1 MPRKNRA
8 ALLLAIILGT
18 GLAATSTGVLANDIY
33 ENEAASST
41 TLTSADISDR
51 QLAAF
56 LDAAGHVQSIRSS
69 YVEMIRE
76 APAEERAELRE
87 GAVADMTTAIQF
99 TGLDVETYRAIGY
112 LFRNDPELRQRLN
125 RVAAGR

>member
-1 MPRKNRA
+1 MPRNNRA
-8 ALLLAIILGT
+8 ALLLAIILGA
-18 GLAATSTGVLANDIY
+18 GLAATATGVLANDIY
-33 ENEAASST
+33 QNEAASST

-87 GAVADMTTAIQF
+87 GAVADMTTAIKF